1 VVALLDA
8 GISVELPW
16 QRAVEERHVTFKAWL
31 MLQMK
36 RDDRVGDLARDVSK
50 DRTWPTTQDMV
61 KLRQYVGKRDT
72 LANAPEALDL
82 AYSEYQKQSKR
93 LRTPDRR

>member
-1 VVALLDA
+1 M
-8 GISVELPW
+8 
-16 QRAVEERHVTFKAWL
+16 TFKAWL

-72 LANAPEALDL
+72 LANAPEALDR
-82 AYSEYQKQSKR
+82 AYSSTR
-93 LRTPDRR
+93 NRARGCGHLIANDLRQPALHQLFMEVRHRQCP